1 MSLGVLTE
9 EEVAGIRVG
18 TISNPTVDKL
28 VALARVFG
36 VEPGYFLDGVGEP
49 PMSTGRHW
57 TYFGT
62 RRRAP

>member
-9 EEVAGIRVG
+9 EEVAGMREG

-49 PMSTGRHW
+49 PIVDKEALDILGDDTKSW
-57 TYFGT
+57 
-62 RRRAP
+62 